1 MKFLE
6 NEKICLRALEPEDL
20 DVLYKWENDS
30 SLWRYG
36 STLAPYSRFSLKGYL
51 SDARL
56 DIFQSRQL
64 RLRIV
69 LKEGSIAVGTID
81 LYDFDP
87 INCRAGIGI
96 LVDEIYRQQGIGLQ
110 ALQLIKEYAFGFLML
125 KQIYAFVP
133 EMNEA
138 SVKLFTGSGYEK
150 SGKLRSWVKNN
161 NSFEDTYLM
170 QLVAP

>member
-6 NEKICLRALEPEDL
+6 NEKIHLRALEPEDL

-36 STLAPYSRFSLKGYL
+36 STLAPFSRFSLKEYL
-51 SDARL
+51 LDARL

-64 RLRIV
+64 RLMIV
-69 LKEGSIAVGTID
+69 LNNKGIAVGTID

-87 INCRAGIGI
+87 MNCRAGIGI
-96 LVDEIYRQQGIGLQ
+96 LVDENYRQLGLGMQ
-110 ALQLIKEYAFGFLML
+110 ALQLIKSYAFGFLML

-138 SVKLFTGSGYEK
+138 SVKLFIGSGYEK
-150 SGKLRSWVKNN
+150 SGKLRAWIKNN
-161 NSFEDTYLM
+161 GDFEDTYLM